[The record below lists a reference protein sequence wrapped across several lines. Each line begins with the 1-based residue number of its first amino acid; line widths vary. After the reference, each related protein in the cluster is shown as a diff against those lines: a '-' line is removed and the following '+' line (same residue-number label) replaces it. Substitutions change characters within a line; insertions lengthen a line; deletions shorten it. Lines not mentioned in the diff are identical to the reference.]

1 MDRHFHD
8 WDTNMR
14 TTLLLV
20 LIAGAGVSL
29 VANAAPIY
37 RCTDAKGATVYSQ
50 VPCGKDATQLG
61 ASGNAKANAPIVD
74 ATHDRAALNDIDAR
88 CETESHRIRDSYTTR
103 FAQANEEIAALHKKV
118 MATGKGADGDPE
130 LRKQIVTV
138 EASKTELLGDQDG
151 DLSALQR
158 KCEAERTAETKRQ
171 ADRDAAHPV
180 AKR

>member
-1 MDRHFHD
+1 
-8 WDTNMR
+8 MR

-130 LRKQIVTV
+130 LRKQIDTV

-151 DLSALQR
+151 ELSALQR